1 MILLTVGTQLPFD
14 RFVRLVDDL
23 APTLSMPVLAQIGSG
38 RFHPANMEW
47 RDFIGPVEFE
57 ALVRDCAFIVSHAG
71 IGTVVMARRHAK
83 PLVLFPRLGA
93 LDEHR
98 NDHQVATLR
107 ALDGRRG
114 IYTAR
119 DGDELARHLHAR
131 LQAPDEDRA
140 SPERDRLRDTIAEF
154 MTEQRARWLG
164 GRARSQ
170 LR

>member
-1 MILLTVGTQLPFD
+1 VILLTVGTQLPFD
-14 RFVRLVDDL
+14 RFVRLVDAV
-23 APTLSMPVLAQIGSG
+23 APTLAMPVLAQIGAG
-38 RFHPANMEW
+38 RFRPVNMQW

-83 PLVLFPRLGA
+83 PLVLFPRLGT

-107 ALDGRRG
+107 ALEGRRG

-119 DGDELARHLHAR
+119 DGDELAAILRGPLE
-131 LQAPDEDRA
+131 APDDDRA
-140 SPERDRLRDTIAEF
+140 NPERDRLRDAVGGF
-154 MTEQRARWLG
+154 MSEQRARWLG
-164 GRARSQ
+164 ARARQ
-170 LR
+170 RLK